1 MSPGDLATV
10 LDKLPTAS
18 DPNVLV
24 GFETSDDG
32 AVYRLTDDL
41 AVVQSIDVLT
51 PVVDD
56 PTDFGRIAAAN
67 SVSDLYAMG
76 AEPKFAL
83 SFAGFPKS
91 VLPLEVLQKIL
102 AGGTAVAHEAG
113 MVVIGGHTIDDP
125 EPKYGLA
132 VTGTVHPDHI
142 VTNRAGQAD
151 DILVLTKPLGSGV
164 ITTANKRGKA
174 TAEELAEA
182 VEMMATL
189 NAGAARAMRAVG
201 ARCAT
206 DVTGF
211 GLLGHLHEMAHGSG
225 LEATLTRSAIPILE
239 SARRLVVECGVPGG
253 SRRNLAHLESHLDW
267 QDSSNESDQ
276 LLLAD
281 AQTSGGLLIAVPA
294 EQKDALLAALANE
307 KTPTAAVIGHLYSGH
322 SGRIVIRK

>member
-1 MSPGDLATV
+1 
-10 LDKLPTAS
+10 
-18 DPNVLV
+18 VLV

-32 AVYRLTDDL
+32 AVYRLSDDL

-51 PVVDD
+51 PVVDN

-91 VLPLEVLQKIL
+91 VLPLDVLQKIL

-132 VTGTVHPDHI
+132 VTGTVHPDRI
-142 VTNRAGQAD
+142 VTNRAGEAG
-151 DILVLTKPLGSGV
+151 DILILTKPLGSGV

-174 TAEELAEA
+174 TSDELAEA

-189 NAGAARAMRAVG
+189 NAGAARAMQSVHAK
-201 ARCAT
+201 CAT

-211 GLLGHLHEMAHGSG
+211 GLLGHLHEMANGSG
-225 LEATLTRSAIPILE
+225 LMAELSYSSIPILE
-239 SARRLVVECGVPGG
+239 AARRLVIECGVPGG
-253 SRRNLAHLESHLDW
+253 SRRNLSHLQPHLTW
-267 QDSSNESDQ
+267 QNNFHENDQ

-281 AQTSGGLLIAVPA
+281 AQTSGGLLIAVKPEA
-294 EQKDALLAALANE
+294 KDALLTQLTQEN
-307 KTPTAAVIGHLYSGH
+307 TPVAAVVGRLVTGPAGHITIQH
-322 SGRIVIRK
+322 

>member
-1 MSPGDLATV
+1 M
-10 LDKLPTAS
+10 
-18 DPNVLV
+18 LV

-32 AVYRLTDDL
+32 AVYRLSDDL

-51 PVVDD
+51 PVVDN

-91 VLPLEVLQKIL
+91 VLPLDVLQKIL

-132 VTGTVHPDHI
+132 VTGTVHPDRI
-142 VTNRAGQAD
+142 VTNRAGEAG
-151 DILVLTKPLGSGV
+151 DILILTKPLGSGV

-174 TAEELAEA
+174 TSDELAEA

-189 NAGAARAMRAVG
+189 NAGAARAMQSVHAK
-201 ARCAT
+201 CAT

-211 GLLGHLHEMAHGSG
+211 GLLGHLHEMANGSG
-225 LEATLTRSAIPILE
+225 LMAELSYSSIPILE
-239 SARRLVVECGVPGG
+239 AARRLVIECGVPGG
-253 SRRNLAHLESHLDW
+253 SRRNLSHLQPHLTW
-267 QDSSNESDQ
+267 QNNFHENDQ

-281 AQTSGGLLIAVPA
+281 AQTSGGLLIAVKPEA
-294 EQKDALLAALANE
+294 KDALLTQLTQEN
-307 KTPTAAVIGHLYSGH
+307 TPVAAVVGRLVTGPAGHITIQH
-322 SGRIVIRK
+322 